1 MILFA
6 CVHHI
11 RIVVQDLEKS
21 LAYYLSIGVGPW
33 FDYPKDGTYLEFDVP
48 NRGASDA
55 MRYKCVH
62 LANLQIQ
69 LCQPGPQDTPQRR
82 FLEGHGEGVYD
93 IGFGVR
99 RDAAES
105 PGRALGLKM
114 CSRPARPVRLLQFR
128 HPPMPTS
135 PALQSSESRNGSR
148 LQPRDCIR
156 SISYISS

>member
-48 NRGASDA
+48 NREASDA

-93 IGFGVR
+93 IGFGVPG

-105 PGRALGLKM
+105 PGRALGLKVVAHGRRVGRSGF
-114 CSRPARPVRLLQFR
+114 CNFDTRADANVVLGVRK
-128 HPPMPTS
+128 
-135 PALQSSESRNGSR
+135 SSESQRESG
-148 LQPRDCIR
+148 LQAIAA
-156 SISYISS
+156 S